1 MIPCD
6 SDLKVA
12 RVVVDSSSPGDLDIE
27 TTVKRQKMMAT
38 GSLTLYFSVGSYW
51 TVRV

>member
-12 RVVVDSSSPGDLDIE
+12 RVVVDSSSPGDLDVE
-27 TTVKRQKMMAT
+27 STVKRQKMMAI
-38 GSLTLYFSVGSYW
+38 GSFNLIRFSGFVLDS
-51 TVRV
+51 